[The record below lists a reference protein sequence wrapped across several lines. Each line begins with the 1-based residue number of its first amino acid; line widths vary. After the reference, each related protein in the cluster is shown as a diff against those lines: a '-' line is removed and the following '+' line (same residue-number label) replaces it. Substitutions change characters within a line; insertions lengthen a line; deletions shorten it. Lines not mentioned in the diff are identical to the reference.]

1 MRITEDLFIYGKRW
15 TLLRILSSHKTHKKV
30 LILQHNLIKY
40 FNRIHHFLTL
50 IFPFLMFDKVTY
62 ETPLINSHF

>member
-1 MRITEDLFIYGKRW
+1 MGNAGPFSVFYLHIKLI
-15 TLLRILSSHKTHKKV
+15 KKV